1 MAAYKVIREKDY
13 RLCCFACYQ
22 IAHQEEVSVLQNEVS
37 WLSALVSDLQS
48 KSTSTIPETE
58 PTPSRS
64 YSSAVITGECGDTL
78 HRQPFPSKESS
89 YESPRKFNVVV
100 FGIEECSQGAKRHER
115 LASDPSKINSVL
127 VHIDG
132 SLKSCSIK
140 DYYHLGRYK
149 VDQVKPRP
157 ILVKFVRIEDVSKV
171 FANRWVAKSP
181 ILVKPDM
188 SKEERVRE
196 SVLLKQR
203 WSLICSGV
211 PKRAIKV
218 SRSKIFVNNV
228 EYGTYSHAGFVHST
242 DYPVRSA
249 PAPAKEIP
257 SNHGPQTSSK
267 TTASTT
273 PPPPLCLL

>member
-1 MAAYKVIREKDY
+1 MPPRKKTTSKTATSTESKTLSSSGTCCVCCQSLNPAKDEALFCAGSCQQWTHRYCAGVSVAAYKVIREKDY
-13 RLCCFACYQ
+13 RFRCFACYQ

-37 WLSALVSDLQS
+37 RLSALVSDLQS

-115 LASDPSKINSVL
+115 LASDLSKIKSVL
-127 VHIDG
+127 VDIDG

-140 DYYHLGRYK
+140 DCYRLGRYK

-157 ILVKFVRIEDVSKV
+157 ILVKFVQ
-171 FANRWVAKSP
+171 NRGCF
-181 ILVKPDM
+181 
-188 SKEERVRE
+188 E
-196 SVLLKQR
+196 SFGQQMG
-203 WSLICSGV
+203 S
-211 PKRAIKV
+211 
-218 SRSKIFVNNV
+218 
-228 EYGTYSHAGFVHST
+228 
-242 DYPVRSA
+242 
-249 PAPAKEIP
+249 
-257 SNHGPQTSSK
+257 
-267 TTASTT
+267 
-273 PPPPLCLL
+273 